1 MYILAN
7 MYMGTEKQ
15 TEIIKKPVSLGDM
28 SRGAGGVGWPPA
40 DLFYMFPDTFF
51 GPPKHISYIKW

>member
-28 SRGAGGVGWPPA
+28 SRGAGGG
-40 DLFYMFPDTFF
+40 
-51 GPPKHISYIKW
+51 G